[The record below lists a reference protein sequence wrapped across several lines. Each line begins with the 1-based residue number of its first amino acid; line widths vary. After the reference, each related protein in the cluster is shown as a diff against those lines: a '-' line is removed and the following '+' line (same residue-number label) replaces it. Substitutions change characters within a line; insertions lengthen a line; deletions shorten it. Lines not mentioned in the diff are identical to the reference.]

1 MQLKTLLFLIL
12 VPVLFTGCGGGSNE
26 NGAPTSKL
34 AASQGCMNLS
44 CHGTWTSPGT
54 GALIAD
60 EWRASAHNLKNG
72 AGCADCHEPHAGHP
86 NSCSQC
92 HGGGSGL
99 ATKNPDST
107 GKCGKCHGLSHPRD
121 VMVAQAPQH
130 FGNMTASLGNSGY
143 RASYVSS
150 NYVGNCRNCHN
161 PHDPTSAINVNRD
174 WATTGHADVLTGART
189 RYDFKTRGSYQ
200 PAESTFEYYCVRC
213 HTATGYIH
221 FVTSSFQ
228 DVRPFAGPGY
238 QVVQNY
244 PRTVAPGAA
253 QPADTPSPDK
263 TKEVTTCNVCH
274 DNGAGRAY
282 SWATRSVPPV
292 TIYYNFSSSNSSP
305 TVKLNNKATLYS
317 DAAASN
323 VCIPCHS
330 GRGIGSMIY
339 DAVLAGID
347 FSNTNSPSAHDRAA
361 AANLFR
367 KGGYEFPGRNYAPTL
382 FLHAKIGIANDHG
395 TGYDGPCVSCHMN
408 SDNTHLFMPVAEDS
422 TGKISSIT
430 SRTCARCHNGQVSQ
444 APAMSANFLQTEKEG
459 FAAAIAMLNVLK
471 TDPSLPDDTL
481 NPTRSKVRPLANKNS
496 DYNAFFAGGGA
507 NTMGAFFN
515 SGLLQ
520 NDPGAFA
527 HNGIYTKRL
536 IYDSIDWLSNHA
548 LDDDVEDA
556 ITNATLAV
564 NSKTGKVSL
573 SNPILGGNYIAAQLP
588 GPGYAAEFAKV
599 KADAINYLL
608 GGPGGA
614 RP

>member
-1 MQLKTLLFLIL
+1 MRLKTLLFLIL
-12 VPVLFTGCGGGSNE
+12 VPVLFTGCGGGSSE

-34 AASQGCMNLS
+34 AASQGCMSLS

-54 GALIAD
+54 GARIAD
-60 EWRASAHNLKNG
+60 EWRASAHNLRNG

-86 NSCSQC
+86 ESCSKC
-92 HGGGSGL
+92 HGGGSGV
-99 ATKNPDST
+99 ATKNPDAA

-130 FGNMTASLGNSGY
+130 FGNMTASLGNNGY

-161 PHDPTSAINVNRD
+161 PHDPSSAINVNRD
-174 WATTGHADVLTGART
+174 WAESGHGDVLAGART

-200 PAESTFEYYCVRC
+200 PAKSTFEYYCVRC
-213 HTATGYIH
+213 HTSTGYIH
-221 FVTSSFQ
+221 FVTSGFE

-244 PRTVAPGAA
+244 PHIVPAGAA

-263 TKEVTTCNVCH
+263 TKEVTACNVCH

-282 SWATRSVPPV
+282 NWATRAVPPV

-305 TVKLNNKATLYS
+305 TVKLNNKATVYP
-317 DAAASN
+317 DAGSSN

-330 GRGIGSMIY
+330 GRGIGSMIK

-347 FSNTNSPSAHDRAA
+347 FSNTSAPSAHDRAA
-361 AANLFR
+361 GQLVFR
-367 KGGYEFPGRNYAPTL
+367 KGGYEFPGRNYVPDY
-382 FLHAKIGIANDHG
+382 FLHEKIGMANEHG
-395 TGYDGPCVSCHMN
+395 TGYDGPCVTCHMN
-408 SDNTHLFMPVAEDS
+408 TDNSHFFMPVAEDS
-422 TGKISSIT
+422 TGKIVEIT
-430 SRTCARCHNGQVSQ
+430 SRTCAHCHVGQY
-444 APAMSANFLQTEKEG
+444 ALTPEILTAEKEG

-471 TDPSLPDDTL
+471 TDPNQPRASNSPASKAPQLP
-481 NPTRSKVRPLANKNS
+481 NKNYN
-496 DYNAFFAGGGA
+496 YNAFFPGGGA

-515 SGLLQ
+515 AGLLQ

-527 HNGIYTKRL
+527 HNRNYTKRL
-536 IYDSIDWLSNHA
+536 IYDSIDWLSDHTLNN
-548 LDDDVEDA
+548 DVENA
-556 ITNATLAV
+556 INGADLVVYANKSGADT
-564 NSKTGKVSL
+564 VSL
-573 SNPILGGNYIAAQLP
+573 ANPIMGGYYVAAQPP
-588 GPGYAAEFAKV
+588 GAAYAAAFAKV
-599 KADAINYLL
+599 KADAIKYLL